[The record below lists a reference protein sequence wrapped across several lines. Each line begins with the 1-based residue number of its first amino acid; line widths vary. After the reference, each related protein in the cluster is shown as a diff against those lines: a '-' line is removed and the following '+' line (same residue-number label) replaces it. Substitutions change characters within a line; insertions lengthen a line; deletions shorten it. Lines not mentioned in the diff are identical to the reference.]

1 MDNSKIDIS
10 EIKEFFDIPERNKRA
25 RTSGTTWDNDLDDMP
40 VVIIQDSHIEELFGE
55 RKSNMR
61 FYNFTWLYLFFN
73 EDTEFK
79 EENIGL
85 KHPTFSDIEQFFNK
99 ELNDREA
106 KRLAGRI
113 REEFFKQCIPAE
125 TLSWVSH
132 STRATNWFKG
142 KIITFDQ
149 DKIYRFINLNG
160 LPLAQAIIDQWE
172 AHSSYKIS
180 LISDL
185 QKKWEANI
193 KSDHEL
199 SWLDEAKNAKARR
212 NLVWNELCEKYGSKF
227 NVDHVPKS
235 HQDILEIFDQLVD
248 EGISK
253 KAFIRSLQN
262 KLSKQKN
269 VDNGR
274 KPKNLDIRLENHSK
288 LKELA
293 THWGVTEREAMDRLI
308 SEAFEKVL
316 GKEASSED

>member
-1 MDNSKIDIS
+1 MSNPKIDIS
-10 EIKEFFDIPERNKRA
+10 EIKKFFDIPERNKET
-25 RTSGTTWDNDLDDMP
+25 RTPGVAWDNDLDDMP
-40 VVIIQDSHIEELFGE
+40 KVIIQDSHIEELFGE

-85 KHPTFSDIEQFFNK
+85 KYPTLADIEQFFNK
-99 ELNDREA
+99 GLNKREA
-106 KRLAGRI
+106 KNLAGRI
-113 REEFFKQCIPAE
+113 REKFFKQCIPAE
-125 TLSWVSH
+125 TLSWASH
-132 STRATNWFKG
+132 STRVTKWLKG
-142 KIITFDQ
+142 KIVVFDQ
-149 DKIYRFINLNG
+149 DNIQKFINLNG
-160 LPLAQAIIDQWE
+160 SLLIQAIIDQWE

-180 LISDL
+180 LISEL

-199 SWLDEAKNAKARR
+199 SWLNEAQNARARR
-212 NLVWNELCEKYGSKF
+212 NLAWNELCEKYGSKF

-235 HQDILEIFDQLVD
+235 HQDMLEIFDQLVD

-274 KPKNLDIRLENHSK
+274 KPKNLDILLENHSK

-293 THWGVTEREAMDRLI
+293 TIWEVTEREAMDRLI
-308 SEAFEKVL
+308 SEAFEGEF
-316 GKEASSED
+316 GKEQPSED